1 MSWAP
6 GNSRD
11 PPAVIGAYD
20 KRRRHPPVHDP
31 WTSRRDDDLLP
42 RMVAAAATLALL
54 AMAAKLL
61 LGPPRAL
68 RAAAADPS
76 RVQLVFVARPPAAGP
91 ALPPE
96 ASPPEPTVRDIGASP
111 PPRGPEAAA
120 RPGTQDR
127 ARPAATRP
135 AAGGPLYDAD
145 GRVRLPADDRWS
157 AADGLATPAAEDAAA
172 RVLQPRNPVEVRS
185 TRFAKDWISDGDAA
199 DVVQQQI
206 MRAQRKIA
214 EFLFGKDIKHA
225 TARPS
230 PDVRF
235 NPARHERD
243 ADLGSEATGDAYK
256 AAPISYQPAPGLD
269 GTASR
274 RIREQVAALEAAY
287 GRCDR
292 KRLERL
298 MQPLLLHLDELQK
311 VEAAKAAGA
320 DPIRAEHML
329 PNAANSA
336 YDLARRA
343 LWHADDRMAAA
354 CAG

>member
-96 ASPPEPTVRDIGASP
+96 ASPPVPTVRDIGASP

-120 RPGTQDR
+120 RPGTPDR

-157 AADGLATPAAEDAAA
+157 AADGVATPAAE
-172 RVLQPRNPVEVRS
+172 
-185 TRFAKDWISDGDAA
+185 
-199 DVVQQQI
+199 
-206 MRAQRKIA
+206 
-214 EFLFGKDIKHA
+214 A
-225 TARPS
+225 T
-230 PDVRF
+230 
-235 NPARHERD
+235 
-243 ADLGSEATGDAYK
+243 T
-256 AAPISYQPAPGLD
+256 
-269 GTASR
+269 
-274 RIREQVAALEAAY
+274 
-287 GRCDR
+287 
-292 KRLERL
+292 
-298 MQPLLLHLDELQK
+298 
-311 VEAAKAAGA
+311 
-320 DPIRAEHML
+320 
-329 PNAANSA
+329 
-336 YDLARRA
+336 
-343 LWHADDRMAAA
+343 
-354 CAG
+354 

>member
-96 ASPPEPTVRDIGASP
+96 ASPPVPAVRDIGASP

-120 RPGTQDR
+120 RPGTPDR

-157 AADGLATPAAEDAAA
+157 AADGVATPAAEDAAA

-225 TARPS
+225 NARPTQS
-230 PDVRF
+230 WRNPYHFEYTDVF
-235 NPARHERD
+235 P
-243 ADLGSEATGDAYK
+243 
-256 AAPISYQPAPGLD
+256 Q
-269 GTASR
+269 
-274 RIREQVAALEAAY
+274 
-287 GRCDR
+287 
-292 KRLERL
+292 
-298 MQPLLLHLDELQK
+298 
-311 VEAAKAAGA
+311 
-320 DPIRAEHML
+320 
-329 PNAANSA
+329 
-336 YDLARRA
+336 
-343 LWHADDRMAAA
+343 
-354 CAG
+354 

>member
-96 ASPPEPTVRDIGASP
+96 ASPPVPAVRDIGASP

-135 AAGGPLYDAD
+135 ATGGPLYDAD

-157 AADGLATPAAEDAAA
+157 AADGVATPAAEDAAA

-256 AAPISYQPAPGLD
+256 AAPIDYEPAPGLQ
-269 GTASR
+269 GEASR
-274 RIREQVAALEAAY
+274 RIREQVAALETAY
-287 GRCDR
+287 ARCDR
-292 KRLERL
+292 ARLQAL
-298 MQPLLLHLDELQK
+298 MRPLLQHLDELQK
-311 VEAAKAAGA
+311 AEAALARGA
-320 DPIRAEHML
+320 DPVRAEHML
-329 PNAANSA
+329 PNVANGA
-336 YDLARRA
+336 YDMARRA
-343 LWHADDRMAAA
+343 LWYADDRMAGCVAR
-354 CAG
+354 